1 MEETHMKKEKD
12 FVKGF
17 SKELI
22 SRMVAKVSTRWP
34 PDCTMFAYQPVR
46 PQQEKAK
53 DYRTKR

>member
-1 MEETHMKKEKD
+1 MKKEKD

-22 SRMVAKVSTRWP
+22 SRMVAKDSTRWP

-46 PQQEKAK
+46 PRLEKAK
-53 DYRTKR
+53 DDQAKR